1 MWETT
6 RSTLLA
12 IGRDLL
18 LVFIGAVEA
27 VVIFWLAARLARVVR
42 RQVQAELSRRAF
54 GRNSAVL
61 LGRLSSV
68 AIMFIALLV
77 VLRVLG
83 ANWTALLAFAGAG
96 TVAISLSLQDI
107 LKNFFAG
114 IYLLFERPFRVGD
127 AIKVRDVEG
136 TIQGIDIRTTLV
148 KNLRGE
154 LVMVPNATVFTEILT
169 NRSRYGTKR
178 VDVTISNVKGS
189 PDGVYDRLRDA
200 FAEVTPVRR
209 PLELPKVTKMDPE
222 GLTLAWSVFLEGETT
237 PADTIA
243 DALRRALPEATIEVA
258 GP

>member
-1 MWETT
+1 
-6 RSTLLA
+6 LLA

-18 LVFIGAVEA
+18 LIFVAIVEA
-27 VVIFWLAARLARVVR
+27 VVIFWLASRVARVVR

-68 AIMFIALLV
+68 AIMLIALLV

-96 TVAISLSLQDI
+96 TVAISLSLQDV

-127 AIKVRDVEG
+127 SIKVKDVEG

-148 KNLRGE
+148 KNLSGE
-154 LVMVPNATVFTEILT
+154 LMMVPNATVFTEILT
-169 NRSRYGTKR
+169 NRSRYGTR
-178 VDVTISNVKGS
+178 RIDVTISRIKS
-189 PDGVYDRLRDA
+189 TPDDVYARLTDA
-200 FAEVTPVRR
+200 LAEVKSIRR
-209 PLELPKVTKMDPE
+209 PLELPKVTKMEPE
-222 GLTLAWSVFLEGETT
+222 GLTLTWSVFMEGDAGPRDE
-237 PADTIA
+237 IL
-243 DALRRALPEATIEVA
+243 DALRRALPDATIEVTSA
-258 GP
+258 

>member
-18 LVFIGAVEA
+18 VILMAIVEA
-27 VVIFWLAARLARVVR
+27 VVIFWIAARVSRIARR
-42 RQVQAELSRRAF
+42 RIQAELSRRAF

-68 AIMFIALLV
+68 GIMFLALLV

-96 TVAISLSLQDI
+96 TVAISLALQDV
-107 LKNFFAG
+107 LKNFFSG

-127 AIKVRDVEG
+127 SIKVRDVEG

-169 NRSRYGTKR
+169 NRSRYGTQR
-178 VDVTISNVKGS
+178 VDVTIANVTTS
-189 PDGVYDRLRDA
+189 PEDVLDRLKEA
-200 FAEVTPVRR
+200 FADLGEVRR
-209 PLELPKVTKMDPE
+209 PLQLPKVTKMGPE
-222 GLTLAWSVFLEGETT
+222 GLTLTWSALVDGDVV
-237 PADTIA
+237 PQDAIA
-243 DALRRALPEATIEVA
+243 GALRRALPDATIEVTGA
-258 GP
+258 

>member
-6 RSTLLA
+6 KSTLLA

-18 LVFIGAVEA
+18 LIGAGIVEA
-27 VVIFWLAARLARVVR
+27 AVIFWIASRLARLVR

-96 TVAISLSLQDI
+96 TVAVSLSLQDI

-127 AIKVRDVEG
+127 SIKVRDVEG
-136 TIQGIDIRTTLV
+136 AIQGIDIRTTLV

-169 NRSRYGTKR
+169 NRSRYGTR
-178 VDVTISNVKGS
+178 RIDVTIANVKGS
-189 PDGVYDRLRDA
+189 PEEVHDRLKDVFSGIR
-200 FAEVTPVRR
+200 TVRQ
-209 PLELPKVTKMDPE
+209 PLEPPKVTKMEPD
-222 GLTLAWSVFLEGETT
+222 GLTLAWSVFLEGENT
-237 PADTIA
+237 PADSIA
-243 DALRRALPEATIEVA
+243 DALRRALPDATIEVTSS
-258 GP
+258 